1 MKYLKKIFESL
12 DKDELRDFC
21 EINLAYLLDNPDFE
35 IRIEDTDWKKPSRFV
50 SVVLCK
56 TINLGSGEMM
66 RTTFTWGEVKDHV
79 VPFVIQLHKN
89 YKFNTSGS
97 DNGSVIEVR
106 QRHESREYT
115 YEKFMKVVDNDNWY
129 YDDEMQYIEIMLEND
144 TKEQESL
151 MNFLKSYNE
160 SVGSVDDVK
169 EFCSNYLANLLDD
182 TTYQLSVTS
191 QMSGY
196 RVSPSYFVS
205 LTRDLTYNSSII
217 EGGQD
222 LIYWKDIKD
231 QVIPFLHML
240 IREYSI
246 EPMRLIDQSK
256 LTYQTKNTYIDDN
269 PRNRTI
275 QFNRY
280 LPEDYS
286 ADFYYMDIR
295 NVIKDEG
302 VPEQFYQIQIQFY

>member
-21 EINLAYLLDNPDFE
+21 EMNLAYLLDNPDFE

-50 SVVLCK
+50 SVILCK
-56 TINLGSGEMM
+56 TVDLGSGQVM
-66 RTTFTWGEVKDHV
+66 RTNFEWGEVKDHV

-89 YKFNTSGS
+89 YKFDDSGS
-97 DNGSVIEVR
+97 DNGSVIEIR
-106 QRHESREYT
+106 QRHESREFT
-115 YEKFMKVVDNDNWY
+115 YEKFIRVVDNWY
-129 YDDEMQYIEIMLEND
+129 EDDDEIQYIEIMLEND

-151 MNFLKSYNE
+151 MRYLKSYNE
-160 SVGSVDDVK
+160 SAGGVDDVK

-182 TTYQLSVTS
+182 TTYQLSVTC
-191 QMSGY
+191 QMPGH

-205 LTRDLTYNSSII
+205 LTRNISYDGRTI

-222 LIYWKDIKD
+222 IINWGDIKD
-231 QVIPFLHML
+231 HFIPFLHML
-240 IREYSI
+240 TREYQI

-256 LTYQTKNTYIDDN
+256 LTYQTKNVYIDDN

-280 LPEDYS
+280 LPDTYS
-286 ADFYYMDIR
+286 SDLYYMDVR
-295 NVIKDEG
+295 NVIKDED
-302 VPEQFYQIQIQFY
+302 VPEQFYQIQLQFY

>member
-1 MKYLKKIFESL
+1 MKYLKRIFESL
-12 DKDELRDFC
+12 DKDELKDFC
-21 EINLAYLLDNPDFE
+21 ETNLAYLLDDPDFE

-56 TINLGSGEMM
+56 TVDLGSGQMM
-66 RTTFTWGEVKDHV
+66 RTTFEWGEVKDHV

-89 YKFNTSGS
+89 YKFDTSGS

-106 QRHESREYT
+106 QRHESREFT
-115 YEKFMKVVDNDNWY
+115 YEKFIRVVDNWY
-129 YDDEMQYIEIMLEND
+129 EDDDEIQYIEIMLEND

-151 MNFLKSYNE
+151 MRFLKGYNE
-160 SVGSVDDVK
+160 SAGGVDNVK

-191 QMSGY
+191 QMSDY
-196 RVSPSYFVS
+196 RVSPSYFVC
-205 LTRDLTYNSSII
+205 LTRSISHDGRTI
-217 EGGQD
+217 EGAQD
-222 LIYWKDIKD
+222 IIQWNDVKDHI
-231 QVIPFLHML
+231 IPFLHML
-240 IREYSI
+240 IREYQI

-256 LTYQTKNTYIDDN
+256 LTYQTKNVYIDDN

-280 LPEDYS
+280 LPDTYS
-286 ADFYYMDIR
+286 SDLYYMDVR
-295 NVIKDEG
+295 NVIKDED
-302 VPEQFYQIQIQFY
+302 VPEQFYRIQIQFY

>member
-12 DKDELRDFC
+12 DKDELKDFC
-21 EINLAYLLDNPDFE
+21 ETNLAYLLDDPDFE
-35 IRIEDTDWKKPSRFV
+35 IRISDTDWKKPSRFV
-50 SVVLCK
+50 SVILCK
-56 TINLGSGEMM
+56 TVDLGSGQVM
-66 RTTFTWGEVKDHV
+66 RTNFEWGEVKDHV

-89 YKFNTSGS
+89 YKFDDSGS
-97 DNGSVIEVR
+97 DNGSVIEIR
-106 QRHESREYT
+106 QRHESREFT
-115 YEKFMKVVDNDNWY
+115 YEKFIRVVDNWY
-129 YDDEMQYIEIMLEND
+129 EDDDEIQYIEIMLEND

-151 MNFLKSYNE
+151 MRYLKSYNE
-160 SVGSVDDVK
+160 SAGGVDDVK

-182 TTYQLSVTS
+182 TTYQLSVTC
-191 QMSGY
+191 QMPGH
-196 RVSPSYFVS
+196 RVSPSYFVC
-205 LTRDLTYNSSII
+205 LTKSISYDGRTI
-217 EGGQD
+217 EGAQD
-222 LIYWKDIKD
+222 IIQWNDVKD

-246 EPMRLIDQSK
+246 EPARFIDQSK
-256 LTYQTKNTYIDDN
+256 LTYQTKNVYIDDN

-275 QFNRY
+275 QFNRF
-280 LPEDYS
+280 LPDVYD

>member
-1 MKYLKKIFESL
+1 MRYLKK
-12 DKDELRDFC
+12 
-21 EINLAYLLDNPDFE
+21 
-35 IRIEDTDWKKPSRFV
+35 
-50 SVVLCK
+50 
-56 TINLGSGEMM
+56 
-66 RTTFTWGEVKDHV
+66 
-79 VPFVIQLHKN
+79 
-89 YKFNTSGS
+89 
-97 DNGSVIEVR
+97 
-106 QRHESREYT
+106 
-115 YEKFMKVVDNDNWY
+115 
-129 YDDEMQYIEIMLEND
+129 
-144 TKEQESL
+144 
-151 MNFLKSYNE
+151 YNE
-160 SVGSVDDVK
+160 ALGGLDDVK

-191 QMSGY
+191 QTSAY
-196 RVSPSYFVS
+196 TRVSPSYYLS
-205 LTRDLTYNSSII
+205 LTRDISYDGRTV

-222 LIYWKDIKD
+222 IINWDDIKD
-231 QVIPFLHML
+231 HIIPFLHML
-240 IREYSI
+240 TREYSI

-302 VPEQFYQIQIQFY
+302 VPEQFYQLQIQFY